1 MPKEVVWS
9 PLAETDLDNV
19 LGYLAKKWSSKVA
32 FMFLSRV
39 ESEINQIVK
48 SPKLYPTIN
57 KKLRVRKCVINKQNT
72 LFYRESPNRIEILR
86 IYDTRQKPKTLKLR

>member
-1 MPKEVVWS
+1 MLKEFVWS
-9 PLAETDLDNV
+9 PLAEKDLDNV
-19 LGYLAKKWSSKVA
+19 LGYLSKNWSSKVA
-32 FMFLSRV
+32 FKFLSKV

-72 LFYRESPNRIEILR
+72 LFYRESASRIEILR
-86 IYDTRQKPKTLKLR
+86 IYDTRQNPRTLILR